1 MFLRLTCPHVPA
13 CVGYD
18 PHRREDVHVVDG
30 GRRGLGH
37 VQDDENQEDRVGE
50 GGVDAPVQGDAPLL
64 HEPGN
69 VAGARGTRQGRR
81 GETVCVRLDGE
92 KERQVG

>member
-37 VQDDENQEDRVGE
+37 VQDDENQEDGVRE
-50 GGVDAPVQGDAPLL
+50 RCVDAPLIMKSFRCNFIRSWTLNSIWKGWVL
-64 HEPGN
+64 
-69 VAGARGTRQGRR
+69 
-81 GETVCVRLDGE
+81 
-92 KERQVG
+92 